1 MKGDAGRTR
10 DWPFRGSRW
19 RESGFSTGRDARAA
33 ASAAELTL
41 QPKSGSYPIAGS
53 RGGGLGGPMTGAM
66 RSLM

>member
-1 MKGDAGRTR
+1 MK
-10 DWPFRGSRW
+10 F
-19 RESGFSTGRDARAA
+19 
-33 ASAAELTL
+33 